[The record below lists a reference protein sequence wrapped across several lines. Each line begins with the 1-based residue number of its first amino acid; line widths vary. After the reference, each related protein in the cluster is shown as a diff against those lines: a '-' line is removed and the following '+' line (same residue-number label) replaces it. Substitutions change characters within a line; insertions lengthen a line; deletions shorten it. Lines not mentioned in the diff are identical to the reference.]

1 MIDPK
6 PGQIWRN
13 KRSTRTIRIVD
24 KAALQLLDPR
34 LVGKAANGTGPIGVL
49 IQWPLNKVQCI
60 VTLDHLNND
69 WYLYYDDQ
77 APQEHVENSI
87 DTLEKILYG

>member
-13 KRSTRTIRIVD
+13 KRSRADLRI
-24 KAALQLLDPR
+24 
-34 LVGKAANGTGPIGVL
+34 VGKAADETGPIGVL
-49 IQWPLNKVQCI
+49 VQWPLNKVQCI

-69 WYLYYDDQ
+69 WYLYYEDQ
-77 APQEHVENSI
+77 APQEYVENSI